1 MTNIPSSSGLGR
13 PYASHA
19 HQDAVFNMQM
29 SVCSVLQR
37 LMYNPFTFDNRE
49 IGKPNSYIPDL
60 VLLADNKLN
69 VNDVEDGFIHHELT
83 SERKRLAVVEFCHTK
98 KSNTQFEADKKKVNE
113 MMNRSSSI

>member
-1 MTNIPSSSGLGR
+1 MTNISSSSGLGR

-60 VLLADNKLN
+60 VLLADYNTPQFLDNSKRK
-69 VNDVEDGFIHHELT
+69 VFI
-83 SERKRLAVVEFCHTK
+83 
-98 KSNTQFEADKKKVNE
+98 FEK
-113 MMNRSSSI
+113 